1 MPIDMKGII
10 ADTLL
15 AMTKQKGIDK
25 VTVKALIE
33 ECHIS
38 RQTFYYHFQDI
49 MEVIEWSMERAVQ
62 ETIKY
67 TQKADTLKE
76 ALTYLIDSAVENHEL
91 IHKLMDSQKR
101 AQMEKLLIRAI
112 KIYLQAFI
120 EAKARTLSISYG
132 DVEIALDFYAFG
144 ISGLLLTYCQQKNL
158 DTKGLAEQIY
168 RLLPS
173 NSHHD

>member
-49 MEVIEWSMERAVQ
+49 MEVIEWSIERAVQ

-101 AQMEKLLIRAI
+101 AQMEKIFVQAT
-112 KIYLQAFI
+112 KTYLQAFV
-120 EAKARTLSISYG
+120 ECKAHDLSLNYS
-132 DVEIALDFYAFG
+132 DVEVALNFYSFG
-144 ISGLLLTYCQQKNL
+144 ISGLLLMYCQHDDI
-158 DTKGLAEQIY
+158 DTKKLAKQISQI
-168 RLLPS
+168 LPS
-173 NSHHD
+173 NNHN